1 MQMVPIFKCW
11 QLIQKDLQ
19 TTMRPNKTCLLA
31 ELELDLQWNP
41 TLDFYRKGGQGPEE
55 VKLLV
60 EGPRA
65 VLGRESEISQARHL
79 PPAFEST

>member
-19 TTMRPNKTCLLA
+19 TTLRPNKTCLLA
-31 ELELDLQWNP
+31 ELGLDLQWNP